1 MKHIHVWTF
10 GSPTYD
16 WQVCRECG
24 AIKPEEHI
32 CWTDDTVC
40 NECGNPCPNCG
51 ADYPPITAI
60 LYGMC
65 LSCYNNED

>member
-1 MKHIHVWTF
+1 MAAVLVAIACVVYRSEHGAVAMKHIHVWMF

-32 CWTDDTVC
+32 CWTDDTICVD
-40 NECGNPCPNCG
+40 CGKE
-51 ADYPPITAI
+51 
-60 LYGMC
+60 
-65 LSCYNNED
+65 S